1 MLTYFSNKFTLRRD
15 MFMRDQKLKFLVVD
29 ALFAVIIALLAQVAI
44 PLGPIP
50 LTGQTFAIGLAA
62 TILGARHGTI
72 SVLVYI
78 VLGAVGIP
86 IFQGMTA
93 GIGIIFGPTG
103 GFIIG
108 FIFNALLT
116 GWLLEKTK
124 FTVPYA
130 IVANILGAIVTLIFG
145 VLWLKVSTG
154 LDWPAAFLTG
164 MVPFIIPGIIKAV
177 FAALLGILIRDRL
190 IKAKLLRAS

>member
-1 MLTYFSNKFTLRRD
+1 MLTYFSKKFTLRRD

-86 IFQGMTA
+86 VFQGMTA
-93 GIGIIFGPTG
+93 GIGI
-103 GFIIG
+103 
-108 FIFNALLT
+108 LL
-116 GWLLEKTK
+116 GQLADLLSDLFLMHYLQVGCSKK
-124 FTVPYA
+124 QNSLF
-130 IVANILGAIVTLIFG
+130 LMQSLLIF
-145 VLWLKVSTG
+145 
-154 LDWPAAFLTG
+154 
-164 MVPFIIPGIIKAV
+164 
-177 FAALLGILIRDRL
+177 
-190 IKAKLLRAS
+190 

>member
-1 MLTYFSNKFTLRRD
+1 
-15 MFMRDQKLKFLVVD
+15 MRDQKLKFLVVD

-86 IFQGMTA
+86 VFQGMTA
-93 GIGIIFGPTG
+93 GIGI
-103 GFIIG
+103 
-108 FIFNALLT
+108 
-116 GWLLEKTK
+116 
-124 FTVPYA
+124 
-130 IVANILGAIVTLIFG
+130 
-145 VLWLKVSTG
+145 
-154 LDWPAAFLTG
+154 
-164 MVPFIIPGIIKAV
+164 
-177 FAALLGILIRDRL
+177 LLGQLAD
-190 IKAKLLRAS
+190 LLSDLFLMHYLQVGCSKNKIHCSLCNCC

>member
-1 MLTYFSNKFTLRRD
+1 
-15 MFMRDQKLKFLVVD
+15 MRDQKLKFLVVD

-62 TILGARHGTI
+62 TILGGRHGTI

-86 IFQGMTA
+86 VFQGMTA

-190 IKAKLLRAS
+190 IKAKLLKAT

>member
-1 MLTYFSNKFTLRRD
+1 
-15 MFMRDQKLKFLVVD
+15 MRDQKLKFLVVD

-86 IFQGMTA
+86 VFQGMTA
-93 GIGIIFGPTG
+93 GIGILFGAD
-103 GFIIG
+103 FEFYQMFVSIG
-108 FIFNALLT
+108 LVGLGLMLLFVANALTQLT
-116 GWLLEKTK
+116 SKVTMAIIQWHK
-124 FTVPYA
+124 YA
-130 IVANILGAIVTLIFG
+130 VKGGGKNA
-145 VLWLKVSTG
+145 
-154 LDWPAAFLTG
+154 
-164 MVPFIIPGIIKAV
+164 
-177 FAALLGILIRDRL
+177 
-190 IKAKLLRAS
+190 

>member
-1 MLTYFSNKFTLRRD
+1 
-15 MFMRDQKLKFLVVD
+15 MRDQKLKFLVVD
-29 ALFAVIIALLAQVAI
+29 SLFAVIIALLAQVAI

-50 LTGQTFAIGLAA
+50 LTGQTFAVGLAA
-62 TILGARHGTI
+62 TILGAKHGTI
-72 SVLVYI
+72 SVIVYI
-78 VLGAVGIP
+78 ILGAVGIP
-86 IFQGMTA
+86 VFQGMTA

-108 FIFNALLT
+108 FIFSALLT
-116 GWLLEKTK
+116 GWILQKTK
-124 FTVPYA
+124 FTVSFA
-130 IVANILGAIVTLIFG
+130 IIANILGALVTLMFG

-177 FAALLGILIRDRL
+177 FAAILGIIIRDRL
-190 IKAKLLRAS
+190 LKAKLLKAS